1 MITGVYARSD
11 RNERPPMPVSHPKY
25 GCRTSHQQRT
35 DLGDYF
41 MLETALALE
50 GSLDLT
56 HL

>member
-1 MITGVYARSD
+1 
-11 RNERPPMPVSHPKY
+11 MPVSHPKY